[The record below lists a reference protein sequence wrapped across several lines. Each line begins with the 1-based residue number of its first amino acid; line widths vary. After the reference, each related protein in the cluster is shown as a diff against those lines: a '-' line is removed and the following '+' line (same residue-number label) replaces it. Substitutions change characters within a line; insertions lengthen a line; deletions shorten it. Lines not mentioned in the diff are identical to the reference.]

1 MCSVAENAVFVEKVL
16 PVAKRFA
23 CAKFRY
29 LRGFA
34 KDEAI
39 ANALGLAY
47 EHYHRALAS
56 GRDPAKFPV
65 ALARFAC
72 LRIRAGRG
80 YGRQNSCD
88 VMEGRTQ
95 AKFGYDREPLGDY
108 RGNWAE
114 VSDDVATRLDFAAW
128 LDQLSPPRRR
138 VMEAL
143 ASGKSTAEVA
153 AALGCGQHNVEYL
166 RGKCRKD
173 WDRCHAEA

>member
-1 MCSVAENAVFVEKVL
+1 MATVAENAVFVEKVL
-16 PVAKRFA
+16 PVVKRFA

-47 EHYHRALAS
+47 EHYHRAMQS
-56 GRDPAKFPV
+56 GRDASQFPV

-80 YGRQNSCD
+80 YGKQNATD

-95 AKFGYDREPLGDY
+95 AKLGYDREPLGDY
-108 RGNWAE
+108 QGKWA
-114 VSDDVATRLDFAAW
+114 DVPDEIAAKLDFADW
-128 LDQLSPPRRR
+128 LEQLRPARRR

-143 ASGKSTAEVA
+143 AQGLSREQVA
-153 AALGCGQHNVEYL
+153 AELGCGIHNVDYL
-166 RGKCRKD
+166 RDKCRKD
-173 WDRCHAEA
+173 WRRHHAEA